1 MAYKTSYP
9 DRYGLL
15 KGFARENRKNLTLAE
30 VVLWDNIRDES
41 LGVKFLRQHIIGD
54 YIVDFLVRSEGL
66 IIEVDGAYHAER
78 LQQEDDAVRTEFLR
92 SMGYNVLRFTNEQV
106 LYDTD
111 NFIQQI
117 KDYFEKGIILNNS
130 YNVI

>member
-15 KGFARENRKNLTLAE
+15 KEFARENRKNPTLAE
-30 VVLWDNIRDES
+30 SVLWEQIRDEY

-54 YIVDFLVRSEGL
+54 YIVDFLARKEGL
-66 IIEVDGAYHAER
+66 IIEVDGSYHAER
-78 LQQEDDAVRTEFLR
+78 EQQEEDLIRTAYLQ
-92 SMGYNVLRFTNEQV
+92 SMGYRVMRFTNEQV

-111 NFIQQI
+111 NVIQQI
-117 KDYFEKGIILNNS
+117 KDYFEKGIILNNT
-130 YNVI
+130 NNEQ

>member
-9 DRYGLL
+9 D
-15 KGFARENRKNLTLAE
+15 
-30 VVLWDNIRDES
+30 
-41 LGVKFLRQHIIGD
+41 
-54 YIVDFLVRSEGL
+54 
-66 IIEVDGAYHAER
+66 
-78 LQQEDDAVRTEFLR
+78 
-92 SMGYNVLRFTNEQV
+92 NEQV

-111 NFIQQI
+111 NVIQQI

>member
-1 MAYKTSYP
+1 M
-9 DRYGLL
+9 
-15 KGFARENRKNLTLAE
+15 
-30 VVLWDNIRDES
+30 
-41 LGVKFLRQHIIGD
+41 
-54 YIVDFLVRSEGL
+54 DFLARSEGL

-111 NFIQQI
+111 KVIQQI

>member
-15 KGFARENRKNLTLAE
+15 KEYARENRRNQTLAE
-30 VVLWDNIRDES
+30 TFLWNNIKDEV

-54 YIVDFLVRSEGL
+54 YIVDFLARSEGL

-78 LQQEDDAVRTEFLR
+78 QQKEDDALRTDILER
-92 SMGYNVLRFTNEQV
+92 MGYSVMRFTNEQV
-106 LYDTD
+106 LYDID
-111 NFIQQI
+111 SVIQQI
-117 KDYFEKGIILNNS
+117 KDYFDKGIILNNS
-130 YNVI
+130 YDET

>member
-15 KGFARENRKNLTLAE
+15 KEYARENRRNQTLAE
-30 VVLWDNIRDES
+30 TFLWNNIKDEV

-54 YIVDFLVRSEGL
+54 YIVDFLARSEGL

-78 LQQEDDAVRTEFLR
+78 QQKEDDALRTDILER
-92 SMGYNVLRFTNEQV
+92 MGYSVMRFTNEQV
-106 LYDTD
+106 LYDID
-111 NFIQQI
+111 SVIQQI
-117 KDYFEKGIILNNS
+117 EDYFDKGIILNNS
-130 YNVI
+130 YDET